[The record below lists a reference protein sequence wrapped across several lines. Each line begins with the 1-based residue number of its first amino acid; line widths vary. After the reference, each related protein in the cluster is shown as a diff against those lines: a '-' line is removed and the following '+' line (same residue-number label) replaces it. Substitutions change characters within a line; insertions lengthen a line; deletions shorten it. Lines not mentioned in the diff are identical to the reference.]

1 MPGQMKGI
9 CMKIVKTRQEMR
21 QIASSIRKK
30 GESIALVPTMGF
42 LHDGHISL
50 LREGRKQADN
60 LVLSVFVNPIQFGQ
74 NEDLDSYPREME
86 RDCRIALE
94 HGVDLIFA
102 PATEEMYPPGFQTRI
117 STGEL
122 SYPLCGAKR
131 PGHFDG
137 VATVVAKL
145 FNIITPDLAFFG
157 RKDYQQLLVIK
168 RMVADLDMPPRV
180 IGMQIVREPDGL
192 AMSSRNAYLSDA
204 ERERATALFRAIVKV
219 RDMYGNGETRAD
231 TLCEAAMRIIE
242 PESTGIDY
250 IEFVDGETL
259 EKVGTVSDGTL
270 FAMAVRIGKTRL
282 IDNTILGGEL

>member
-1 MPGQMKGI
+1 
-9 CMKIVKTRQEMR
+9 MR